1 MTSFPMIQAPKTG
14 SGKKGEQYAAPGA
27 TCVWR
32 FANDFVVAQFPGAKP
47 AGSSTKKAKNP
58 VS

>member
-1 MTSFPMIQAPKTG
+1 MIQAPKTG